1 MQTRVKDI
9 ITIMEK
15 NFPTRYA
22 EDWDNAGLQIGSYD
36 MPVHKVLVSLDPDQ
50 ETFEQAVQRKV
61 DLIITHHPFF
71 FKGIKTIRFD
81 QAQGKLIRDIIKADI
96 AVYAAHTNLDS
107 AERGLNQILSERL
120 GLRDIQPLEKSHVE
134 ELYKLVVYVPA
145 GHEEKVRQTIN
156 QAGAGFIGRYSDCSF
171 RARGTGTF
179 RPAAG
184 TNPYIGETGVLE
196 EVEEYRL
203 ETVMPAEKLDEVLRQ
218 MKKVHPYEEIAY
230 DVFLLQNE
238 GKAFSPGRT
247 GLLEEVISLHR
258 LCDQVKKV
266 LGLDCVQVVG
276 KLEKKVSK
284 VAVVSG
290 AGTSFMREAKGSQ
303 CDVLITGDLKYHE
316 ARDAEAMNL
325 AIIDAGHFG
334 TESIVG
340 DMLCTLLRGIFQE
353 KGMNVEISAF
363 TGRNCMQNI

>member
-1 MQTRVKDI
+1 
-9 ITIMEK
+9 MEK
-15 NFPTRYA
+15 NFPVRYA
-22 EDWDNAGLQIGSYD
+22 EDWDNVGLQIGSYD
-36 MPVHKVLVSLDPDQ
+36 MPVHKVLVSLDLDQ
-50 ETFEQAVQRKV
+50 ETLEQAVQCKA

-120 GLRDIQPLEKSHVE
+120 GLRDIKPLEKSHVE

-145 GHEEKVRQTIN
+145 GHEEKVRQAIN
-156 QAGAGFIGRYSDCSF
+156 EAGAGFIGRYSDCSF

-184 TNPYIGETGVLE
+184 TNPYIGQTGVLE

-203 ETVMPAEKLDEVLRQ
+203 ETVVSGEKLDEVLRQ
-218 MKKVHPYEEIAY
+218 MQKAHPYEEVAY
-230 DVFLLQNE
+230 DLFLMKNE

-247 GLLEEVISLHR
+247 GWLEEAISLHM
-258 LCDQVKKV
+258 LCEQVKKA
-266 LGLDCVQVVG
+266 LGLDSVKVVG
-276 KLEKKVSK
+276 ELKQKVKK

-290 AGTSFMREAKGSQ
+290 AGTSFMREVKGSQ

-316 ARDAEAMNL
+316 ARDAQAMNL

-340 DMLCTLLRGIFQE
+340 EMLCTLLQGIFQE
-353 KGMNVEISAF
+353 KGINVEVSAF